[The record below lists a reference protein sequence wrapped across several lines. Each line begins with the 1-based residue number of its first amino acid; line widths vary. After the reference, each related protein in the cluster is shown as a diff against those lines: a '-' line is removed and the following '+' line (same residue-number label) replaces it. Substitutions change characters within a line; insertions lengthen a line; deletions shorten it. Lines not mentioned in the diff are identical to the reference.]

1 MQTLLVLG
9 IIPGTNIQI
18 NFQTWLI
25 MLTLIVMMACRNYLQ
40 SRDNQD
46 LLLTAAEVQLHASAL
61 HSRISRAIRQ
71 TA

>member
-18 NFQTWLI
+18 SFQVWLA
-25 MLTLIVMMACRNYLQ
+25 MLLIVICWPMIRRHQAQIKQVPAVARLQ
-40 SRDNQD
+40 
-46 LLLTAAEVQLHASAL
+46 VHASSL
-61 HSRISRAIRQ
+61 HSRLMQISRP